1 MEKQQQLLHQ
11 GGGGGGGVDCDQ
23 RTPTDNGADKA
34 VPARLLARDAFHARE
49 FAACREALANIH
61 AIRPNDARLKHN
73 LALAKFYAR
82 DRHAHDEH
90 ANDVRELRDEVTDA
104 RDELVRAAALTDR
117 AVNAAIEDAATT
129 TTTTTTTT
137 PGSPGGTPTAP
148 SSPAGPPSSPSTGNP
163 WVGEHDAHV
172 AAVNTALA
180 SMAAGD
186 GSSNADTPA
195 TTLAHLFRSA
205 DAMPEAAA
213 RRLYTTLVEVALRC
227 GRLGE
232 AREAL
237 RACEARTRKGDG
249 DRFVSLAR
257 ARLELL
263 AAAASGADV
272 VAQQG
277 GDDVGDDIPH
287 IRAHAGWLAGD
298 TAAAGEALL
307 AAPAPLG
314 AADDAAARACL
325 PANAALLEA
334 RRGNHNTASLLLARA
349 MRELAVSPTPDPL
362 TGDMGT
368 RLMYALGVQ
377 KLRLGDYVGAFA
389 CLTEAAPA
397 CADSALYWMRLAEC
411 CIAHHAAS
419 PAPAPAPASSSS
431 PSSSSSSQSP
441 PPQTTTTTTTT
452 AATSLPPS
460 PTATNLSIEFATHAL
475 ATCLRLIAEES
486 EADIGEEEAEAATV
500 AAAAA
505 VPPRPALAS
514 WRRRRRAERA
524 RLRTAALLATAHV
537 ALERRKPADAAKA
550 ATRVLTEAAADLAT
564 ERARARLLLAEA
576 LCMDGPMPA
585 GARLS
590 PMELLQ
596 ASLAEGGGAAHATQ
610 DAPAMLANL
619 VGALVARGNV
629 VAARRAAAR
638 AAALVSAESSY
649 WRADI
654 VAATAI
660 LALAERNSRKAAEI
674 LRHRRRILV
683 L

>member
-1 MEKQQQLLHQ
+1 MEKQQQLL
-11 GGGGGGGVDCDQ
+11 GGGGGGDQ
-23 RTPTDNGADKA
+23 RVTPDNADA
-34 VPARLLARDAFHARE
+34 SVAALSLARNAFHARE

-117 AVNAAIEDAATT
+117 AVNAAIEDAA
-129 TTTTTTTT
+129 TTTTTT

-441 PPQTTTTTTTT
+441 PPQTTTTTT

-596 ASLAEGGGAAHATQ
+596 ASLAEGGGAAHATE

-638 AAALVSAESSY
+638 AAALVSAESAY